1 MPELPEVETVR
12 CGLAPSLE
20 GSIIKKIYIHHPKL
34 RYPIPQLN
42 HLVGQKIQKIQRRS
56 KYLIFEFASGNL
68 LAHLG
73 MSGIFRLYD
82 LPAPEKLKHDH
93 IEFYFDTFVLR
104 YHDPRR
110 FGAILWSNKPFDQH
124 QLIQSLGPEPLSTNF
139 NSNYLQSTLKTTK
152 KAIKLAIMD
161 SHIVCGVG
169 NIYAS
174 EALFDA
180 SIHPLTPANKLTL
193 IQCQSLVNSIKYILS
208 SAIKQGGTTLK
219 DFKNSNGKPGYFAQQ
234 LAVYAQ
240 DKKPCTNCQTPIAK
254 IILGQR
260 STFYCTECQKLPN

>member
-12 CGLAPSLE
+12 NGLAPNLE
-20 GSIIKKIYIHHPKL
+20 HNTIKAIDIHFHTL
-34 RYPIPQLN
+34 RYPIPELK
-42 HLVGQKIQKIQRRS
+42 HLVGQSVEKIYRRS
-56 KYLIFEFASGNL
+56 KYLIFEFHHGNL

-82 LPAPEKLKHDH
+82 LPAPQKLKHDH
-93 IEFYFDTFVLR
+93 LEFYFDDFVLR

-110 FGAILWSNKPFDQH
+110 FGAILWSDQPIEQH
-124 QLIQSLGPEPLSTNF
+124 QLIKSLGPEPLLDTF
-139 NSNYLQSTLKTTK
+139 NVKYLQSKLKKTK

-161 SHIVCGVG
+161 SQIVCGVG

-174 EALFDA
+174 EALFKA
-180 SIHPLTPANKLTL
+180 KIHPQLPANQLTL
-193 IQCQSLVNSIKYILS
+193 EQCKLLIDSIKQILT

-234 LAVYAQ
+234 LSVYAQ
-240 DKKPCTNCQTPIAK
+240 DKKTCPNCKSTIEK
-254 IILGQR
+254 ITLGQR
-260 STFYCTECQKLPN
+260 STFYCPTCQQL

>member
-12 CGLAPSLE
+12 NGLAPSLE
-20 GSIIKKIYIHHPKL
+20 HNTIKAIDIHFHTL
-34 RYPIPQLN
+34 RYPIPELK
-42 HLVGQKIQKIQRRS
+42 HLVGQSVEKIYRRS
-56 KYLIFEFASGNL
+56 KYLIFKFHHGNL

-82 LPAPEKLKHDH
+82 LPAPQKLKHDH
-93 IEFYFDTFVLR
+93 LEFYFDNFVLR

-110 FGAILWSNKPFDQH
+110 FGAILWSEQPIEQH
-124 QLIQSLGPEPLSTNF
+124 QLIKSLGPEPLSNTF
-139 NSNYLQSTLKTTK
+139 NVQYLQLKLQKMK

-161 SHIVCGVG
+161 SQIVCGVG

-174 EALFDA
+174 EALFKA
-180 SIHPLTPANKLTL
+180 NIHPQLPANQLTL
-193 IQCQSLVNSIKYILS
+193 EQCKRLVDSIKQILT

-234 LAVYAQ
+234 LSVYAQ
-240 DKKPCTNCQTPIAK
+240 DKKPCPNCKSIIEK
-254 IILGQR
+254 ITLGQR
-260 STFYCTECQKLPN
+260 STFYCSNCQQL